1 MNLTKG
7 TGEGFDYTGSATNN
21 TYCYTPWY
29 YSRNNTIEV
38 TMEEGIT
45 SIGNNMF
52 YDCTGL
58 TILNIPSTVT
68 SIGENAFYN
77 CSKWNSTISFANI
90 TEIKSS
96 AFYGCV
102 ALQGIWDFSKN
113 LTSIENSAFYNCELI
128 LGECDLS
135 NITSIGNCVF
145 QSCTGITKVILS
157 DKIEK
162 IGLQA
167 FREDI
172 GIKELTIPISLDAV
186 ISSGNVSNSNN
197 TSFYNCTGIT
207 KVNFTKGTG
216 TGFNYATDLNNYYA
230 YTPWYYSRANTIE
243 VTMEEGITSI
253 GNNMFYDCTGLTI
266 LNIPS
271 TVTSIGKYAFYNCA
285 KWKGTLN
292 LQNFTKIENGAF
304 QNCSSLTGEVN
315 LTNVTEVG
323 EYSFYN
329 CSGISKVIIGDN
341 ITSMGISAFRGDS
354 GIKELTIPMSFN
366 TIYDSSISD
375 DYYARFY
382 KCSNIEKLT
391 FTKGNGTQVVYGTSS
406 SGSNK
411 RYDLTPWYYSR
422 AKLKEVVLPSEGVT
436 TISDY
441 MFTDCTALTTLVL
454 PDTIT
459 SIGTSA
465 FYNCGSWQGKVNLAD
480 YEKIGSYAF
489 YNCTNITGDFTLS
502 DKITY
507 IGNSTFYNCVG
518 LTGKT
523 SLTEKV
529 TSIGSYTFYNC
540 TGLTSINMPNTISQI
555 GSYAFNNCIKL
566 GAIVVPYQATIGEK
580 AFYAV
585 KEIHYD
591 GKSSG
596 SPWGAS
602 KVTKCNNVTFTT
614 TKAVT
619 CQTRGSGYYNCD
631 VLGGRVNVTL
641 IELNHTPNFVNDVCT
656 ICGYKR
662 RWENTANGDSFK
674 FTRNGATWTS
684 NNRGVPLSTAMS
696 TWEAN
701 LEEAEVY
708 TLKYRVSSEQ
718 DKDILKITLDGE
730 TIVTASGNGSEVT
743 IQLNLS
749 EGKHTL
755 VATYEKDSLN
765 DSNNDNAYIVLYK

>member
-1 MNLTKG
+1 M
-7 TGEGFDYTGSATNN
+7 
-21 TYCYTPWY
+21 
-29 YSRNNTIEV
+29 
-38 TMEEGIT
+38 
-45 SIGNNMF
+45 
-52 YDCTGL
+52 
-58 TILNIPSTVT
+58 
-68 SIGENAFYN
+68 
-77 CSKWNSTISFANI
+77 
-90 TEIKSS
+90 
-96 AFYGCV
+96 
-102 ALQGIWDFSKN
+102 
-113 LTSIENSAFYNCELI
+113 
-128 LGECDLS
+128 
-135 NITSIGNCVF
+135 
-145 QSCTGITKVILS
+145 
-157 DKIEK
+157 
-162 IGLQA
+162 
-167 FREDI
+167 
-172 GIKELTIPISLDAV
+172 DAV